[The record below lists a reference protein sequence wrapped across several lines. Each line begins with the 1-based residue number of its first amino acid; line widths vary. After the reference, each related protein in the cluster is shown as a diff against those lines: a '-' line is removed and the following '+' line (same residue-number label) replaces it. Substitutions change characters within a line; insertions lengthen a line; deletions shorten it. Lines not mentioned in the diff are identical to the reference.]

1 MLNKLKPAAFKAL
14 DLSLILGVGATV
26 AFYSVM
32 HQPALHGTLLH
43 RYTTAH
49 PVDYVIVTLFMWG
62 IVDILLKLLSFPKES
77 LALREQWLPPKT
89 VREPVSN
96 ARELLAQVDSR
107 PKWLAESRI
116 GLRFGHAL
124 DFIVENGSAQEIRDH
139 LQYLSDQ
146 AEETTHGRY
155 TLVRFV
161 IAVTPVLGFLGT
173 VVHFG
178 TALSG
183 ISFAEMTE
191 RLPMVVSEMG
201 EAFNTTTVALAAAM
215 SMMFSLFMCER
226 VEHSYDRSVDR
237 MVEREL
243 LNRFEVKHQDL
254 VPFLSIVQA
263 ANEEVLRV
271 MAGTLER
278 QVSLWTES
286 LQTIFQRFDDR
297 QQIEGASLAG
307 VIEQLDRRHQELDN
321 RSEGRVAQLLA
332 QIDAR
337 QDAHLSKLEKT
348 LQSVVLLRDDFK
360 EIGKTFQ
367 NLTQGEGRLLE
378 LQQVLNENLRTIHQT
393 QHFDEALHGLTAA
406 IHLMTA
412 RNRLTGGYE
421 SAAA

>member
-77 LALREQWLPPKT
+77 LALREQWLPPKS

-116 GLRFGHAL
+116 GLRFAHAL
-124 DFIVENGSAQEIRDH
+124 DFVVENGSAQEIRDH